1 MAEKLELR
9 DYLYALRFYLAFVCI
24 LFGCAVAFGY
34 MGFLSEIFSESLAWL
49 EQLSEGIADFTE
61 LYPPWLIFIAFFVV
75 IFLNNAFTCFL
86 NIILGQ
92 PLTINLGSAVH
103 LGIFP
108 LFSAVINGG
117 LLGWLAHE
125 EGLLIFLAIVPHGI
139 FELPAYFLSVAIGLR
154 LAQEI
159 FIKKEKEQSK
169 TKLEGAF
176 KVYLRLIVPLLVIAA
191 IIESGLISLTLIVTP

>member
-86 NIILGQ
+86 NILTG
-92 PLTINLGSAVH
+92 PL

-108 LFSAVINGG
+108 LFSTVINGG
-117 LLGWLAHE
+117 LLGWLANE
-125 EGLLIFLAIVPHGI
+125 EGLFVFLVVVPHGI
-139 FELPAYFLSVAIGLR
+139 FELPAYFLSVAIGLK
-154 LAQEI
+154 LAREVLKPKGERQLRI
-159 FIKKEKEQSK
+159 TLGKSFR
-169 TKLEGAF
+169 
-176 KVYLRLIVPLLVIAA
+176 VYLRLIVPLLLIAA
-191 IIESGLISLTLIVTP
+191 IIESGLITINLFLTP